1 MDVATAELKNDNL
14 MEKIKKL
21 EHRIRTME
29 AAQRTM
35 EDTVL
40 NARQTLGEVINAVQ
54 EDGGSELMDKL
65 SSIIYKA
72 KEQ

>member
-40 NARQTLGEVINAVQ
+40 NAR
-54 EDGGSELMDKL
+54 
-65 SSIIYKA
+65 
-72 KEQ
+72 